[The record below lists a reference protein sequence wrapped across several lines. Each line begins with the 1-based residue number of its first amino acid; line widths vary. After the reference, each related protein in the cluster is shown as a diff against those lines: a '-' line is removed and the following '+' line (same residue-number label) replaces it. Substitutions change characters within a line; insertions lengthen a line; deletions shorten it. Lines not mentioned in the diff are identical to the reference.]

1 MPVVVSVEL
10 RPVADVLPARHRM
23 RHEMPVFVAPM
34 GAPVSVTQATSLD
47 AERALVHT
55 SALGWALHVLELRL
69 PDLKLIHARQILPL
83 RLVTFAPYL
92 TLDTCRWYSW
102 LQIQCVDSSH

>member
-10 RPVADVLPARHRM
+10 RPAADVLPAC
-23 RHEMPVFVAPM
+23 EMPAFVAPM
-34 GAPVSVTQATSLD
+34 RTPVSVTQAASLD

-69 PDLKLIHARQILPL
+69 PDRLRFTYVVLLVRGLPAALAGVHAI
-83 RLVTFAPYL
+83 
-92 TLDTCRWYSW
+92 
-102 LQIQCVDSSH
+102 

>member
-34 GAPVSVTQATSLD
+34 GTPVSVTQAASLD
-47 AERALVHT
+47 AERAPVHT
-55 SALGWALHVLELRL
+55 SAQGWALHVLELRL
-69 PDLKLIHARQILPL
+69 PDRL
-83 RLVTFAPYL
+83 RFAYIAFLVRGLAAAFAGMH
-92 TLDTCRWYSW
+92 T
-102 LQIQCVDSSH
+102 V